1 MASQYYKKSQRQI
14 NKAIPF
20 YLVLRLKKQMARTNN
35 HTAMAL
41 KDCFKALSTP
51 RVRREEKY
59 LVRKITKNVH
69 FSWKVFRSFFPDVPT
84 YVGCLFF
91 FGQDRC
97 LQVFA
102 LILTF
107 STLSKGSF
115 FSEWRYSKIMQR
127 CATNLYDVKGAQKHF
142 FLSFLNARL
151 TTAETLRLS
160 QTPANY
166 LSSFVA
172 KMLLEM
178 ELMYDVIVQLWG

>member
-1 MASQYYKKSQRQI
+1 MASWYYKKSQRQI
-14 NKAIPF
+14 NKAIPI
-20 YLVLRLKKQMARTNN
+20 YLVLRLKKQMAWTNN
-35 HTAMAL
+35 HTARAL

-59 LVRKITKNVH
+59 LVRKITKNLH

-127 CATNLYDVKGAQKHF
+127 CSTNLYDVKGAQKHF
-142 FLSFLNARL
+142 FSLF
-151 TTAETLRLS
+151 
-160 QTPANY
+160 
-166 LSSFVA
+166 
-172 KMLLEM
+172 
-178 ELMYDVIVQLWG
+178 